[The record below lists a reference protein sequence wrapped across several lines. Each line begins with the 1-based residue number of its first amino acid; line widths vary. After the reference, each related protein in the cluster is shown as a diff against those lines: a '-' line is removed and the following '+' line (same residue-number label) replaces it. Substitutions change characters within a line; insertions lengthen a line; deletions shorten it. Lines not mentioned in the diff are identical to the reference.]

1 MSSPPANPKTGQW
14 NSKICSPV
22 ILLRNITVG
31 ESAKDILIDKG
42 LIARIAP
49 VGSSLG
55 WELAGDVEIM
65 DCSGKVAVP
74 GFINM
79 HTHAGMSLMRG
90 VGEDMVF
97 QDWISKIWAIEDKFD
112 ADFVYWSTKVA
123 CLEMIRTGTTT
134 FNDQYWFFPDAHRA
148 AAEMGLRHALGYVV
162 IDRGDPAEIER
173 EKEQCLRW
181 YDLAPAVRESGSIYQ
196 VAFHAIYSVSE
207 PLICWVSEFARKNGL
222 NLHIHLSETLKE
234 VEDCKA
240 AHGGLT
246 PVEYLDELGVLAPNL
261 IAAHSL
267 WLSEHDIELL
277 AARGVHCVHNINSNA
292 KLSSGYRFLY
302 NEMRDAGINL
312 CTGTDGCASSNNLDI
327 LEAMK
332 TSALFQKAWRNDPKA
347 LPLDELMAMA
357 TVIGAK
363 ALKINAG
370 KLEEGALA
378 DISIVDTDNTFFLSP
393 APFLANFIY
402 SAHSDCIDSVICGG
416 KFVMRHREIEGEKDI
431 LREARKQITRIL

>member
-1 MSSPPANPKTGQW
+1 M
-14 NSKICSPV
+14 
-22 ILLRNITVG
+22 ILLRNIQIDGSPV
-31 ESAKDILIDKG
+31 DVLIDKG
-42 LIARIAP
+42 VIAKIAP
-49 VGSSLG
+49 VGSSSG
-55 WELAGDVEIM
+55 WELAGDIEMM

-79 HTHAGMSLMRG
+79 HTHAGMTLMKG
-90 VGEDMVF
+90 IGEDMVF
-97 QDWISKIWAIEDKFD
+97 HDWLGKIWSIEDKFD

-134 FNDQYWFFPDAHRA
+134 FNDQYWYFPATHKA
-148 AAEMGLRHALGYVV
+148 ACEMGVRHALGYDI
-162 IDRGDPAEIER
+162 IDKGDPEETER

-181 YDLAPAVRESGSIYQ
+181 YEMAEDVRNSGSIYQ

-207 PLICWVSEFARKNGL
+207 PMIRWASEFARERDL
-222 NLHIHLSETLKE
+222 NLHIHLCETRKE

-246 PVEYLDELGVLAPNL
+246 PVEYLEELGVLGPNL
-261 IAAHSL
+261 LAAHTL

-277 AARGVHCVHNINSNA
+277 AARGVHCIHNINSNA
-292 KLSSGYRFLY
+292 KLSSGYKFLY
-302 NEMRDAGINL
+302 NEMRDAGINI
-312 CTGTDGCASSNNLDI
+312 CIGTDGCASSNNLDI

-332 TSALFQKAWRNDPKA
+332 TAALFQKAWRMDPKA

-357 TVIGAK
+357 TVNGAK
-363 ALKINAG
+363 ALRLNTG
-370 KLEEGALA
+370 RLTEGAAA
-378 DISIVDTDNTFFLSP
+378 DISIVDTGNSFFLSP

-416 KFVMRHREIEGEKDI
+416 RFVMRHREIEGEKEI
-431 LREARKQITRIL
+431 LEEAAKQITRIL